1 MVHCPTQ
8 MPSVADYWDPK
19 TRFAPVADVMG
30 QAEYENLTRIF
41 RTYNQKDYVQQLRPD
56 GTVS

>member
-1 MVHCPTQ
+1 